1 VSSEKQSAIGS
12 RQWERAEPLSNAECP
27 VPNAF
32 YAENGIELSS
42 DPMSERLIALYEG
55 RGVGEMRRDSGGRV
69 VFRYDEGWRND
80 PHGFPLSLS
89 MPLTMERHDP
99 AVVEAFLWN
108 LLPDSAMVQDR
119 WAQRFG
125 VPRQDVLVLLAHVG
139 SDCAGAIQFV
149 SPERLESAGGQE
161 PMTWLTEAE
170 VAMRLR
176 TLRRD
181 SSAFRLSRDR
191 SWLTLAGA
199 QAKTAFFF
207 ASGRCGVPSGA
218 TPTTHIV
225 KLPDRELDGHAENE
239 HFCLVL
245 AARLGLAAAR
255 SELRHFED
263 EVALMVER
271 FDRQRREDGTIRRVH
286 QEDLCQ
292 ALGVM
297 PTRKYQR
304 EGGPDASTIAG
315 LIGKVSASPQ
325 KDEGRFGAALAFNW
339 LIGNVDAHAKNYALT
354 IGDGGAA
361 ALAPL
366 YDLVSALPYESDP
379 SRIGMAM
386 TPAGEDR
393 IGDLAVQIPDHAND
407 VRRALEAEGLRHPV
421 IGRLAALVTARAQRW
436 RASRSTSAAT

>member
-1 VSSEKQSAIGS
+1 
-12 RQWERAEPLSNAECP
+12 
-27 VPNAF
+27 
-32 YAENGIELSS
+32 
-42 DPMSERLIALYEG
+42 MSERLIALYEG
-55 RGVGEMRRDSGGRV
+55 RAIGEVRRDSGGRL
-69 VFRYDEGWRND
+69 VFRYHEAWRND

-89 MPLTMERHDP
+89 MPLGTPRHDP

-108 LLPDSAMVQDR
+108 LLPDSAAVQDR

-125 VPRQDVLVLLAHVG
+125 VPRQDVVALLAHVG
-139 SDCAGAIQFV
+139 ADCAGAVQFV
-149 SPERLESAGGQE
+149 LPERPDSAGGRE
-161 PMTWLTEAE
+161 PVTWLSEAE
-170 VAMRLR
+170 VAVRLR

-181 SSAFRLSRDR
+181 SSAFRLPGDR

-199 QAKTAFFF
+199 QPKTAFFC
-207 ASGRCGVPSGA
+207 ANGRFGVPSGMTA
-218 TPTTHIV
+218 TTHIV
-225 KLPDRELDGHAENE
+225 KLPSRELDGHAENE

-245 AARLGLAAAR
+245 ASRLGLAAAR
-255 SELRHFED
+255 SELRHFEG
-263 EVALMVER
+263 EVALVVER
-271 FDRQRREDGTIRRVH
+271 FDRQRREDGTIRRRH

-304 EGGPDASTIAG
+304 EGGPDAATIAG
-315 LIGKVSASPQ
+315 LIEKASVLPR
-325 KDEGRFGAALAFNW
+325 KEIARFGDALAFNW

-354 IGDGGAA
+354 IGGGGAA

-379 SRIGMAM
+379 SRIAMAM
-386 TPAGEDR
+386 TPGGEDR
-393 IGDLAVQIPDHAND
+393 IRDLAMQIPDHAND

-436 RASRSTSAAT
+436 RASRSTSVAT